1 MKQVKSKLLHIVLPV
16 ALCMSMLSTL
26 VIVGR
31 SNTVKAAPVGCY
43 VQSAGASAGTVSIV
57 AANCPSASSS
67 DAARYAGKCWL
78 ATASSQGQT
87 AYREVNCDSINVG
100 TTTVQS
106 PSPSG
111 GGSGAGLVFDED
123 VAGKDQCGKGDKQ
136 VQVGFNIGCRGND
149 YPRDTLNPIVDMAF
163 AVFRVLSVG
172 VGMVVIGSIIIA
184 GIQYSASRGNPQA
197 TQASIKRITSA
208 ITALL
213 LYVFMFAIAN
223 FVVPGGMFI

>member
-1 MKQVKSKLLHIVLPV
+1 MKQIKSKWLHVVLPL
-16 ALCMSMLSTL
+16 ALFISIFSATL
-26 VIVGR
+26 II
-31 SNTVKAAPVGCY
+31 SKNNQASAAPVGCY
-43 VQSAGASAGTVSIV
+43 VQSTGSTAGSVSIV
-57 AANCPSASSS
+57 AATCPSGTS
-67 DAARYAGKCWL
+67 YANKCWL
-78 ATASSQGQT
+78 STASSQGQST
-87 AYREVNCDSINVG
+87 YREVGCDTIQVG
-100 TTTVQS
+100 TST
-106 PSPSG
+106 PAAPAGG
-111 GGSGAGLVFDED
+111 GGSGGGLVFDED
-123 VAGKDQCGKGDKQ
+123 VPGRDQCGKGDKQ

-149 YPRDTLNPIVDMAF
+149 YPRETLNPIVDMAF

-172 VGMVVIGSIIIA
+172 VGMVVIGSIIVA